1 MTKITTQRLQL
12 LALNKPQLQLYIDGP
27 VTLARHL
34 NLSQVELAVDPGFW
48 AEVPDAIEKSACSV
62 AQHPDHFEWFS
73 HWVMI
78 RQRQIGWSA
87 ASASADCRTR
97 GSVCWLLR
105 G

>member
-12 LALNKPQLQLYIDGP
+12 LALNKPSTSIIHRWPSNAGSSPQP
-27 VTLARHL
+27 VPSRTT
-34 NLSQVELAVDPGFW
+34 VDRFW
-48 AEVPDAIEKSACSV
+48 RSRPDAIEKSACSV